1 MLKNVHSACTM
12 HTASLCILS
21 RVYYGALKAF
31 WEVRIYEMRTS
42 RKHLLHHFYDVCSI
56 LEQDGDV
63 YFLQKFSKTDQ

>member
-1 MLKNVHSACTM
+1 M

-31 WEVRIYEMRTS
+31 WEVRIYEMRS
-42 RKHLLHHFYDVCSI
+42 HFYDVCSI

-63 YFLQKFSKTDQ
+63 HFLQKFSKTDE